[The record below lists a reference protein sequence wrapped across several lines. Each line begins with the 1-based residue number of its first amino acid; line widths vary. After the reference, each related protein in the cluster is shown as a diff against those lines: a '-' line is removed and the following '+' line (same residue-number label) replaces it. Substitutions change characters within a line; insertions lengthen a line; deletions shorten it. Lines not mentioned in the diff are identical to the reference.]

1 MHRIME
7 VEWTAA
13 VLNHT
18 TLQQCSHMIQNG
30 DGMSETSKTCQ
41 KWLTFQLY
49 EDDVEGL
56 QEPRAIENANNRI
69 ANAKLLMPCY
79 TLKEKQNMWNSTI
92 ALENSNNQ
100 SEKFLCINNRL
111 WLNSYLWWYTKLIC
125 LSFTFVLFLTV

>member
-1 MHRIME
+1 ME

-13 VLNHT
+13 LLNHT
-18 TLQQCSHMIQNG
+18 TLQQCWHMIQNG
-30 DGMSETSKTCQ
+30 DGKSETSKTCQ

-79 TLKEKQNMWNSTI
+79 TLKEKQNKWNSTI
-92 ALENSNNQ
+92 ALENSNKIFGAITITNYKV
-100 SEKFLCINNRL
+100 S
-111 WLNSYLWWYTKLIC
+111 
-125 LSFTFVLFLTV
+125 LSFVHLRVVSHCIVW